1 MRNWKTAYCPGSA
14 QRISGREAA
23 GNCSARRHC
32 RGNMRNWNN
41 MVKEEIRIKKAIVHI
56 LDSTIGMPV
65 LSDEELDFGSEFSD
79 FLKEHISKIS
89 SGDDGKSCEFYKQ
102 ESEVYRMLEQYSDD
116 FFVDISKDMADF
128 LYSIMN
134 SNIDIPPADLIV
146 VRFKYGDGE
155 YLGLLK
161 MNYKSLYTHRT
172 LSLEEGKNTN
182 EIIRHKSI
190 LPPESQKLSEAAII
204 CLDDLTVQVVEKKYE
219 INGEK
224 TNYFSYLFLKCSSHM
239 SHKSKLSIVTKA
251 VEAVQKEGYDELSQ
265 YEAQMKAKSIMQE
278 ELEEKGGF
286 VVEELAERIF
296 EEKPELK
303 VAFQDKMEKYDLVK
317 EEILPQSETT
327 TRKYQKQHLL
337 TDTGIE
343 IKIPMEQYKN
353 PGSVE
358 FITNPDGTVSVL
370 IKNIG
375 HLEARF

>member
-1 MRNWKTAYCPGSA
+1 
-14 QRISGREAA
+14 
-23 GNCSARRHC
+23 
-32 RGNMRNWNN
+32 

-190 LPPESQKLSEAAII
+190 LPPESQKLSEAARSEEHTSE
-204 CLDDLTVQVVEKKYE
+204 LQV
-219 INGEK
+219 
-224 TNYFSYLFLKCSSHM
+224 
-239 SHKSKLSIVTKA
+239 
-251 VEAVQKEGYDELSQ
+251 
-265 YEAQMKAKSIMQE
+265 
-278 ELEEKGGF
+278 
-286 VVEELAERIF
+286 
-296 EEKPELK
+296 
-303 VAFQDKMEKYDLVK
+303 
-317 EEILPQSETT
+317 TT
-327 TRKYQKQHLL
+327 
-337 TDTGIE
+337 
-343 IKIPMEQYKN
+343 
-353 PGSVE
+353 
-358 FITNPDGTVSVL
+358 
-370 IKNIG
+370 
-375 HLEARF
+375 